1 MDRYVG
7 IHGPAGHVL
16 VTLLNQSSEDS
27 RADVSRTAGISTF
40 QAILK
45 NKSYCGPIA
54 FPCSLAEAYLGM
66 PVEVS
71 FDISFDVEK

>member
-1 MDRYVG
+1 MRAAADIVSVV
-7 IHGPAGHVL
+7 PTGHVL

-45 NKSYCGPIA
+45 NKSHCGPIA
-54 FPCSLAEAYLGM
+54 FP
-66 PVEVS
+66 VEVS
-71 FDISFDVEK
+71 LDISFDVEK